1 MVTEVMQKL
10 LLTVVF
16 LLLLSKDGLSLP
28 SFSEVIDDLQLKET
42 EHDRDRRQSIVY
54 LMYQL

>member
-1 MVTEVMQKL
+1 MVTVVMQKL

-28 SFSEVIDDLQLKET
+28 SISEVMDDLQLTET
-42 EHDRDRRQSIVY
+42 EHNRDHRQSIVI
-54 LMYQL
+54 